1 MKYVPAAALLLVG
14 IAVIGVGIV
23 LMFKH
28 QQYEA
33 DFQNHLLSEFHG
45 DYRWRSIGDDHAG
58 LGAVVVGAVM
68 MAVSAML
75 ARRT

>member
-1 MKYVPAAALLLVG
+1 MKQVPAVALLLVG
-14 IAVIGVGIV
+14 IGVIVVGVV

-58 LGAVVVGAVM
+58 LGAVVVGALM
-68 MAVSAML
+68 MTVSAVV